1 VELRQRT
8 GGPIYQ
14 KGIGI
19 KSLEIGPGLVLRD
32 QGDGAFIIELEGKQ
46 DKIVDILVAG
56 ATEPI
61 FPKPPAHRWV
71 AEHNGDI
78 ESFYDESNLQGLC
91 KPCHDLKTRRG
102 E

>member
-1 VELRQRT
+1 MELRQRT

-19 KSLEIGPGLVLRD
+19 KSLEVGPGLVLRD

-46 DKIVDILVAG
+46 DKIVDILLAG

-61 FPKPPAHRWV
+61 FPKPRALNEGKQDDAPAGLPFAKHNED
-71 AEHNGDI
+71 AEQ
-78 ESFYDESNLQGLC
+78 S
-91 KPCHDLKTRRG
+91 
-102 E
+102 